1 MAKNNKKK
9 QNQSLQAL
17 SPKKYLKQ
25 RARSLQ
31 IGKCYLNDSIKTVGE
46 GNIIVTRKRGE
57 NFCVAFFLVDAYCLG
72 IKDSFFNVLV
82 SKEELMDK
90 VEDYGLTECTYEEAH
105 NWIYGAIVFA
115 AEAGIKP
122 HKSFNITQYMLE
134 EDDDNV
140 PLIEYE
146 FGKDGKHLLVAHSQQ
161 EANLY
166 LPLLERTLGKGN
178 YDYII
183 NDDDDED
190 DYDYDDYYED
200 SDDFDEEDDDED
212 EESPIDFETLAEMV
226 RKFKDSP
233 LLKDYGPKVV
243 YSYKHP
249 LYPETLNLNHPW
261 LQVELEKTENAQF
274 LKKNLINRILS
285 LPHDELREDLE
296 QMILYH
302 IGQTYETI
310 PYDYGD
316 GFYNG
321 SLSNSMI
328 LLGEVGNETTSLDVI
343 LEVMRQSNSFF
354 DYHFCDSTSEIL
366 LPALYKL
373 GQHQLDRL
381 MAYEKEVG
389 LTSYAK
395 CYVFAA
401 IVQIAHRQPERR
413 NEVLEWFR
421 QMLHFATEHAGDAKA
436 FDCELAG
443 LLVCEVVNMGAVEL
457 LPELKSLFDIGYV
470 DEGICGSYE
479 SIVHDM
485 NNPSLRIND
494 DCILDIHELYMHLK
508 QFSNLE

>member
-1 MAKNNKKK
+1 M
-9 QNQSLQAL
+9 
-17 SPKKYLKQ
+17 
-25 RARSLQ
+25 
-31 IGKCYLNDSIKTVGE
+31 
-46 GNIIVTRKRGE
+46 
-57 NFCVAFFLVDAYCLG
+57 
-72 IKDSFFNVLV
+72 
-82 SKEELMDK
+82 
-90 VEDYGLTECTYEEAH
+90 
-105 NWIYGAIVFA
+105 
-115 AEAGIKP
+115 
-122 HKSFNITQYMLE
+122 
-134 EDDDNV
+134 
-140 PLIEYE
+140 
-146 FGKDGKHLLVAHSQQ
+146 
-161 EANLY
+161 
-166 LPLLERTLGKGN
+166 
-178 YDYII
+178 
-183 NDDDDED
+183 
-190 DYDYDDYYED
+190 
-200 SDDFDEEDDDED
+200 
-212 EESPIDFETLAEMV
+212 
-226 RKFKDSP
+226 
-233 LLKDYGPKVV
+233 
-243 YSYKHP
+243 
-249 LYPETLNLNHPW
+249 
-261 LQVELEKTENAQF
+261 
-274 LKKNLINRILS
+274 
-285 LPHDELREDLE
+285 PHDELREDLE

-321 SLSNSMI
+321 SLSNSLI
-328 LLGEVGNETTSLDVI
+328 LLGEVGNETTSLDVM

-366 LPALYKL
+366 LPALFKL

-457 LPELKSLFDIGYV
+457 LPELKSLFDTGYV